1 MRAATRAAHTEGASR
16 CCLPRLASRTFSL
29 NDRADGRQ
37 DWGRRRHPNFA
48 QQIMAITSSGM
59 VRKDCSYQMPGRIL
73 LSACDTAG
81 RAARHSGEWLALA
94 PAMMWAGARLV
105 IATSW
110 PTIDDPRTLEMDLA
124 LIEVL
129 KNHDDPAEALRSLQ
143 VEKLQRWRDGMD
155 DKDPLSPICGW
166 SPLFWAP
173 YIAVGFRQG

>member
-1 MRAATRAAHTEGASR
+1 
-16 CCLPRLASRTFSL
+16 
-29 NDRADGRQ
+29 
-37 DWGRRRHPNFA
+37 
-48 QQIMAITSSGM
+48 MAITSSGV